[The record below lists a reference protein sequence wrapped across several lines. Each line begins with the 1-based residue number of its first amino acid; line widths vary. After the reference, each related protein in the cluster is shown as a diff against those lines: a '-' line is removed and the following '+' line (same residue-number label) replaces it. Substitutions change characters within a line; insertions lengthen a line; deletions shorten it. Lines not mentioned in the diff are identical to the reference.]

1 MFKMKK
7 TALLLITVKI
17 LFILLIA
24 FLFSSCGTQGY
35 GCKGRASWNQVVNK
49 ANRLY

>member
-1 MFKMKK
+1 MKK
-7 TALLLITVKI
+7 LTFFLV
-17 LFILLIA
+17 LFSLVI
-24 FLFSSCGTQGY
+24 FSSCGTQGY

>member
-1 MFKMKK
+1 MKK
-7 TALLLITVKI
+7 II
-17 LFILLIA
+17 LFLCIA
-24 FLFSSCGTQGY
+24 FLVFMSSCGTQGY